1 VIKDL
6 RGTTAILTGASRG
19 LGVLIAHALA
29 DEGVNLALAA
39 RNAGQL
45 EKVKGDVEARGV
57 KAIAVATDVTDTA
70 QLDVLVART
79 GAELGPV
86 DILVNNAGIESIR
99 AFEAYPEQVIVDLV
113 ATNVTAPMLLT
124 RKVLPGMLERG
135 RGHIVQ
141 MASLAGKGGFA
152 YDGPYAASKAALIM
166 FTHSLRAELI
176 DSPVGCSAICP
187 GFVADE
193 GMYADMVTNT
203 GVKAS
208 RLLGESKPEK
218 VAQAVV
224 KAIKRGSSELLVN
237 PSPMRPV
244 IVLSQMFP
252 DIAARTLK
260 LFGVT
265 ALGKR
270 ASAAQ
275 AERDAQ

>member
-6 RGTTAILTGASRG
+6 NGTVAILTGASRG
-19 LGVLIAHALA
+19 LGVPIAHALA
-29 DEGVNLALAA
+29 GQGVQLALAA
-39 RNAGQL
+39 RNAEQL
-45 EKVKGDVEARGV
+45 EKVRGDVAAKGV
-57 KAIAVATDVTDTA
+57 KVIAVPTDVCDDA
-70 QLDVLVART
+70 QLDTLIART
-79 GAELGPV
+79 TDELGPV

-99 AFEAYPEQVIVDLV
+99 SFADYPEDVLRAIIE
-113 ATNVTAPMLLT
+113 TNLTAPLMLT
-124 RKVLPGMLERG
+124 RKVLPGMLDRG

-152 YDGPYAASKAALIM
+152 YDGPYAATKAALIM

-176 DSPVGCSAICP
+176 DSPVGCSAVCP
-187 GFVADE
+187 GFVSDE

-218 VAQAVV
+218 VADAVV
-224 KAIKRGSSELLVN
+224 KAIKRGSSELFVN

-244 IVLSQMFP
+244 VVLAQLFP
-252 DIAARTLK
+252 DVAAHTLK
-260 LFGVT
+260 YLGVT

-270 ASAAQ
+270 AAAAQ
-275 AERDAQ
+275 SQRDG

>member
-1 VIKDL
+1 VIKDM
-6 RGTTAILTGASRG
+6 RGCNAILTGASRG

-39 RNAGQL
+39 RNAEQL
-45 EKVKGDVEARGV
+45 ERVKGEVEAKGV
-57 KAIAVATDVTDTA
+57 KAIAVPTDVSDIA
-70 QLDVLVART
+70 QLDTLVERT
-79 GAELGPV
+79 ERELGDV

-99 AFEAYPEQVIVDLV
+99 PLQSYPADVIIQLV
-113 ATNVTAPMLLT
+113 AVNVTAPMLLT
-124 RKVLPGMLERG
+124 RKVLGGMLERG

-166 FTHSLRAELI
+166 FSHSLRAELI
-176 DSPVGCSAICP
+176 DSPVDCSAICP

-193 GMYADMVTNT
+193 GMYADMVDST

-208 RLLGESKPEK
+208 WLLGESKPEK

-224 KAIKRGSSELLVN
+224 KSIKRGSSELLVN

-244 IVLSQMFP
+244 LVLSQMFP
-252 DIAARTLK
+252 DLAARTLK
-260 LFGVT
+260 FLGVT
-265 ALGKR
+265 DLGRR
-270 ASAAQ
+270 ASSAQ
-275 AERDAQ
+275 PERQA